1 VSHQPERKEKD
12 CLNCGAIVQGRY
24 CQNCG
29 QENIETRQKFG
40 SLAKHFIYDV
50 FHFDGKFF
58 DTLKYLLLRPGFV
71 PKEYVK
77 GKRTSY
83 LDPIRMYLFTSA
95 VFFLVLF
102 SISGFKEGVHLK
114 GDRTMSKQERLNYAS
129 YVNSHSAGGKK
140 DSLSQRQLDFLLD
153 TAYQINLQED
163 SLNSVTDTSWPIQL
177 HGQQYL
183 MIAEKLRAE
192 NNTEVD
198 TNASWLTRK
207 LKTKFRHFDQGNGDD
222 KNEMLTEV
230 IESFRHKLPYLLFV
244 SLPFFALIL
253 KLLYVR
259 RKSFYYSDHAVFTL
273 YHYIVTFILLLL
285 FFLVDKLNDRFHLG
299 ILSFL
304 SGFLILSGGLY
315 LFVSMKRFY
324 VQGWGKTLGKF
335 LLLNFFG
342 LLILLLLMLVFFLF
356 SLIQL

>member
-29 QENIETRQKFG
+29 QENIETKQKFG

-71 PKEYVK
+71 PNEYVK

-95 VFFLVLF
+95 IFFLVLF
-102 SISGFKEGVHLK
+102 SIAGFMEGVRLN
-114 GDRTMSKQERLNYAS
+114 GDRMMSKQERLNYAS
-129 YVNSHSAGGKK
+129 YINSQLAGDKK
-140 DSLSQRQLDFLLD
+140 DTLLQRRLNFLLD
-153 TAYQINLQED
+153 TSYQINLQED
-163 SLNSVTDTSWPIQL
+163 SLDNVTDTSWPIQL
-177 HGQQYL
+177 HGQPYL
-183 MIAEKLRAE
+183 MIAEKEVVE
-192 NNTEVD
+192 NKSEVD
-198 TNASWLTRK
+198 SNANWLTRK
-207 LKTKFRHFDQGNGDD
+207 LKGKFRHFDQRYGEDQ
-222 KNEMLTEV
+222 NEMLTEV
-230 IESFRHKLPYLLFV
+230 FESFRHKLPYLLFV

-285 FFLVDKLNDRFHLG
+285 FFLVDKLNSRFHLG
-299 ILSFL
+299 VLRFL

-324 VQGWGKTLGKF
+324 AQGWGKTLGKF
-335 LLLNFFG
+335 LLLNFLG
-342 LLILLLLMLVFFLF
+342 LLILLLLMVIFFLF

>member
-12 CLNCGAIVQGRY
+12 CLNCGAVVQGRY

-40 SLAKHFIYDV
+40 SLVKHFIYDI

-102 SISGFKEGVHLK
+102 SISGSKEGVRLN
-114 GDRTMSKQERLNYAS
+114 DARTMSKQERLNYAS
-129 YVNSHSAGGKK
+129 YLNTQLAGGKK
-140 DSLSQRQLDFLLD
+140 DSLSLRQLNFLLD
-153 TAYQINLQED
+153 TSYQINLQED
-163 SLNSVTDTSWPIQL
+163 SLNNVTDTSWPIQL
-177 HGQQYL
+177 HGQLYL
-183 MIAEKLRAE
+183 MIAEKQRAE
-192 NNTEVD
+192 NKTEVD
-198 TNASWLTRK
+198 SSGNWLTRK
-207 LKTKFRHFDQGNGDD
+207 LKSKFRHFDQKFGEDQ
-222 KNEMLTEV
+222 NEMLTELM
-230 IESFRHKLPYLLFV
+230 ESFRHRLPYLLFV

-285 FFLVDKLNDRFHLG
+285 FFLVDNLNNRFHLSV
-299 ILSFL
+299 LSFL
-304 SGFLILSGGLY
+304 SGFLVLSGGLY
-315 LFVSMKRFY
+315 LLVSMKRFY
-324 VQGWGKTLGKF
+324 AQGWGKTLGKF

-342 LLILLLLMLVFFLF
+342 LLILLLLMLMFLLF